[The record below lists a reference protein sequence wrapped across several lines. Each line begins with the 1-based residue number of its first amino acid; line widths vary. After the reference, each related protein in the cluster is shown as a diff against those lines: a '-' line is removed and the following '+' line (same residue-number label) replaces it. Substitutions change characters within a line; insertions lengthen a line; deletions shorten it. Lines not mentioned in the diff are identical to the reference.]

1 MEKEEIVKV
10 KKKVRDANFEL
21 LRILAMFM
29 IIIHHYLI
37 FGGILQNVVEGTMEY
52 YIVNAIEFACIV
64 CVNGYYMIKSK
75 TKFKKILQLEL
86 QLLAYSIFMYLW
98 VVYKGEK
105 EFNIYHLI
113 KNFFPF
119 ISNR

>member
-21 LRILAMFM
+21 LRIVAMFM

-64 CVNGYYMIKSK
+64 CVNVYVMIS
-75 TKFKKILQLEL
+75 
-86 QLLAYSIFMYLW
+86 
-98 VVYKGEK
+98 
-105 EFNIYHLI
+105 
-113 KNFFPF
+113 
-119 ISNR
+119 